1 MGFCLLICCSYVYVS
16 KAQVTPKVNLN
27 VQNISLIK
35 IIEELRVQTAYNF
48 LFNSEELRDFNSVN
62 VTLKNVSLRQALDS
76 LLLPRGLEYTIE
88 KNTIII
94 KKYLGRKIN

>member
-1 MGFCLLICCSYVYVS
+1 MSKKSTVNWSLFPVRRVLKWGFCLLICCSYVYVS

-62 VTLKNVSLRQALDS
+62 VT
-76 LLLPRGLEYTIE
+76 
-88 KNTIII
+88 
-94 KKYLGRKIN
+94 